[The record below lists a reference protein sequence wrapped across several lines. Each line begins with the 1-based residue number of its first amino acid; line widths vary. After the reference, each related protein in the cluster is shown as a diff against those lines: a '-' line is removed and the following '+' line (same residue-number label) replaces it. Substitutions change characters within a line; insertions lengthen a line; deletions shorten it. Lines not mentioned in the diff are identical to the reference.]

1 MGSQKLMHYKSETAA
16 PRGFMR
22 LKRIYAQHIKRSL
35 PLYIMFLPV
44 IIYYTIFRYIPI
56 GGLIIAFKDYRI
68 LDGILGSHWVGLDN
82 FKMLFSNPY
91 CLKVIYNTVFLRL
104 VGIIVG
110 FPVPIILAIL
120 INEIKKKWFKSSV
133 QTLIYLPYFLSW
145 VIVAGMIV
153 TIFGQGDGSILNHY
167 IKMITGNTIPF
178 LNTPHSWIMIFI
190 GSGIWKDAGFNAILF
205 LSALTAIDPALYES
219 AALDGAGKLKQI
231 WHVTLPGITSTIIV
245 VLILS
250 LGRVMQM
257 GFDQIYML
265 QNAAV
270 NDIADVIVT
279 YIFRVGIQQGN
290 YSLTSAM
297 SLLESLIGFLFIFTS
312 NKIAGKFGES
322 LW

>member
-1 MGSQKLMHYKSETAA
+1 MNSQNSKLVKIVDARA
-16 PRGFMR
+16 PLR
-22 LKRIYAQHIKRSL
+22 LKKFYTKYLRRNI
-35 PLYIMFLPV
+35 PLYIIFLPV
-44 IIYYTIFRYIPI
+44 LIYYVVFRYIPI

-68 LDGILGSHWVGLDN
+68 LDGIMASPWAGLDN

-91 CLKVIYNTVFLRL
+91 CLKVIYNTVFLRTL
-104 VGIIVG
+104 TIALG
-110 FPVPIILAIL
+110 FPIPIILAIL
-120 INEIKKKWFKSSV
+120 INEVRKKWFKTTV
-133 QTLIYLPYFLSW
+133 QTLVYLPYFLSW

-153 TIFGQGDGSILNHY
+153 TMFGQSSGSVINHY
-167 IKMITGNTIPF
+167 IKLVTGETVPF
-178 LNTPHSWIMIFI
+178 LNNPKSWTAIFI
-190 GSGIWKDAGFNAILF
+190 GSGIWKDSGFNAILF

-231 WHVTLPGITSTIIV
+231 WHITLPGISSTIIV

-250 LGRVMQM
+250 LGKVMQM

-270 NDIADVIVT
+270 NDVADVIVT

-290 YSLTSAM
+290 FSLTSSM
-297 SLLESLIGFLFIFTS
+297 SLLESVIGFLFIYVS
-312 NKIAGKFGES
+312 NRIARKFGES